1 MISLL
6 VKSGLYNL
14 LIGVEAGNKR
24 ALNEF
29 AKKATV
35 ENIYEAIDVF
45 SQYPV
50 YISKGFIMFTPQSTP
65 DSLLKNLEF
74 AHSVRLDEELIYLT
88 TKSTVFDGTPFV
100 KDLQKLGLLKDDYDW
115 ENEYPYDWENDNV
128 KAFANAMQFIRDV
141 YMLELEYTQYYG
153 RNMIILQR
161 LATEEYCTI
170 YDTAKSEFKNNEEII
185 AELTYLNQFAFIK
198 RVVIKD
204 LSFEDRI
211 IKCGKENFY
220 ELISKITREQFHFDL
235 SCNFRAKTF
244 SNINEGNIELVKMI
258 RAAGF
263 DKVLIGIE
271 SFVDRDLEIYNKRVT
286 SLDNI
291 NCINLFRRCNVAL
304 TLSFIFLN
312 PYSSIDDLALNLNVS
327 RNLKVLDFFTCC
339 I

>member
-1 MISLL
+1 M
-6 VKSGLYNL
+6 
-14 LIGVEAGNKR
+14 EAGNKR

-115 ENEYPYDWENDNV
+115 ENEYPYDWKNDNV

-161 LATEEYCTI
+161 LATEEYFDI
-170 YDTAKSEFKNNEEII
+170 FEYQK
-185 AELTYLNQFAFIK
+185 YHIK
-198 RVVIKD
+198 RLRTAIGKYNYVFINKCID
-204 LSFEDRI
+204 LCSRGWNEHEYRI
-211 IKCGKENFY
+211 IKERNF
-220 ELISKITREQFHFDL
+220 D
-235 SCNFRAKTF
+235 N
-244 SNINEGNIELVKMI
+244 
-258 RAAGF
+258 GF
-263 DKVLIGIE
+263 
-271 SFVDRDLEIYNKRVT
+271 
-286 SLDNI
+286 
-291 NCINLFRRCNVAL
+291 
-304 TLSFIFLN
+304 
-312 PYSSIDDLALNLNVS
+312 
-327 RNLKVLDFFTCC
+327 LKVYQDMVLQSKKFSRLLKSRGMSLKDLVESGLKGR
-339 I
+339 